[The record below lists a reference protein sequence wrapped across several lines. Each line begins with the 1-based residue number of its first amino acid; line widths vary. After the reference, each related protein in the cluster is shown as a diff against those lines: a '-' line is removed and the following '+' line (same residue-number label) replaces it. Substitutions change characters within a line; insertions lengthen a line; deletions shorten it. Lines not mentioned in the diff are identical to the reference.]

1 MPRPAWTLFAYR
13 LIVPDEQFDLFACR
27 ENRLHLAL
35 RQLELSGQ
43 VDRTLCGGFLP
54 SKPRWQDLERT
65 ALKDRRLCPACRQAL
80 SAQRRGLL
88 SFISAW

>member
-35 RQLELSGQ
+35 RQLELNGQ

-54 SKPRWQDLERT
+54 ARPLWRDIELSI
-65 ALKDRRLCPACRQAL
+65 LKDRRLCPVCREAL
-80 SAQRRGLL
+80 GAQLKGLPSAV
-88 SFISAW
+88 SAW

>member
-35 RQLELSGQ
+35 RQLELNSRG
-43 VDRTLCGGFLP
+43 DRTLCGGFLP
-54 SKPRWQDLERT
+54 AQPRWQDLERA
-65 ALKDRRLCPACRQAL
+65 ALKDRRLCPACRDAL
-80 SAQRRGLL
+80 SAQRKGLP
-88 SFISAW
+88 SAVSTW

>member
-27 ENRLHLAL
+27 ENRLHLAM

-54 SKPRWQDLERT
+54 AQPRWQEMEPSI
-65 ALKDRRLCPACRQAL
+65 LKDRRLCPACREAVG
-80 SAQRRGLL
+80 AQRRGLL
-88 SFISAW
+88 SAVSAW

>member
-1 MPRPAWTLFAYR
+1 MPRPAWSLFAYR

-35 RQLELSGQ
+35 RQLELSGR

-54 SKPRWQDLERT
+54 ARPLWQDMDRSI
-65 ALKDRRLCPACRQAL
+65 LKDRRLCPACRDAL
-80 SAQRRGLL
+80 SAQRKGLP
-88 SFISAW
+88 SAASVW

>member
-35 RQLELSGQ
+35 RQLELSGRG
-43 VDRTLCGGFLP
+43 DRTLCGGFLP
-54 SKPRWQDLERT
+54 ARPHWQDVERAT
-65 ALKDRRLCPACRQAL
+65 LKSRQLCPACRDAL
-80 SAQRRGLL
+80 SAQRKGLP
-88 SFISAW
+88 SALGAW

>member
-35 RQLELSGQ
+35 RQLELSGRG
-43 VDRTLCGGFLP
+43 DRTLCGGFLP
-54 SKPRWQDLERT
+54 ARPHWQDVERSI
-65 ALKDRRLCPACRQAL
+65 LKSRQLCPACRDAL
-80 SAQRRGLL
+80 SAQRKGL
-88 SFISAW
+88 SSAVSAW

>member
-27 ENRLHLAL
+27 ENRLHLAM
-35 RQLELSGQ
+35 RQLELNGQ

-54 SKPRWQDLERT
+54 AQPRWQEMDALV
-65 ALKDRRLCPACRQAL
+65 LKDRRLCPACREAL
-80 SAQRRGLL
+80 GAQRRGLL
-88 SFISAW
+88 SAVSAW

>member
-1 MPRPAWTLFAYR
+1 MPRPVSSLLAYR

-35 RQLELSGQ
+35 RQLELDGR

-54 SKPRWQDLERT
+54 AQPRWADPDRGL
-65 ALKDRRLCPACRQAL
+65 LKDRRLCPLCREAFDARRKGL
-80 SAQRRGLL
+80 PSAAH
-88 SFISAW
+88 AW

>member
-54 SKPRWQDLERT
+54 AQPQWQDLERSV
-65 ALKDRRLCPACRQAL
+65 LKNRQLCTACRDAL
-80 SAQRRGLL
+80 SAQRKGLP
-88 SFISAW
+88 SAISAW